1 MRFSLETLRTRLLAE
16 PPALPLKPS
25 RSDYDLNPGIRTD
38 ARSTLVPSAVLIPVI
53 ARPEPTVLFTQR
65 SQNLPRHPG
74 QVSFP
79 GGCADEADT
88 SLVHTAIREL
98 EEETG
103 IAGDFVTPLG
113 FLEPY
118 ETVTGFAVL
127 PVVGWL
133 REGFSVNA
141 NAHEVDDVFEVP
153 LAFLVDPANCREE
166 HLEWKGASRRF
177 YAFTYET
184 HYIWG
189 ATAAILVEF
198 AERLA

>member
-1 MRFSLETLRTRLLAE
+1 MSSLLERLQSRLLTE
-16 PPALPLKPS
+16 PPDLPLKPT
-25 RSDYDLNPGIRTD
+25 RSDYDLNPGARPD
-38 ARSTLVPSAVLIPVI
+38 AHATLIPSAVLIPVV
-53 ARPEPTVLFTQR
+53 ARAEPTVLFTQR

-79 GGCADEADT
+79 GGCADETDT
-88 SLVHTAIREL
+88 SLVHTALREL

-103 IAGDFVTPLG
+103 IAAGFVTVLG

-127 PVVGWL
+127 PVAGLL
-133 REGFSVNA
+133 REGFTVA
-141 NAHEVDDVFEVP
+141 ADEREVEQVFEVP
-153 LAFLVDPANCREE
+153 LAFLTDPANRREE
-166 HLEWKGASRRF
+166 RREWKGAARRF
-177 YAFTYET
+177 YAFHYES

-189 ATAAILVEF
+189 ATAAILVQF